1 MTFND
6 FQHNL
11 IESLKTT
18 LNNTD
23 LAEAELSLQKVD
35 KLNGEYNSLCIK
47 PKDSIIGMN
56 INLDSIYKAF
66 EEGVDYETL
75 VKRTTEECIDG
86 LASRPLV
93 NLNELTDYSKI
104 KDKLSLEVVSA
115 ERNANTLKSIPHNML
130 EDMAVITRIVLD
142 KTEYGSA
149 TIVITDSLCKQFGI
163 TKEQLFE
170 DALVNAPIVR
180 PSEIKGMSEVM
191 SEMMPGLMPE
201 VAPEDEQI
209 FVASVPDKNHGAGV
223 IAYPNFMEDAAQKLG
238 GSFYLL
244 PSSIHELLLVKDNG
258 QMSAQD
264 LENMVKEVNATQ
276 VEPCDQ
282 LTDHVYFY
290 DAQKHVFQ
298 IASTALKSA

>member
-1 MTFND
+1 MTFNE
-6 FQHNL
+6 FQNNL
-11 IESLKTT
+11 IKSLKSS
-18 LNNTD
+18 LINTD

-35 KLNGEYNSLCIK
+35 KLNGTYNSLCIK
-47 PKDSIIGMN
+47 PKESIIGMN
-56 INLDSIYKAF
+56 LNLDSIFKAY

-75 VKRTTEECIDG
+75 VKRTAEECISG
-86 LASRPLV
+86 LESSPSV
-93 NLNELTDYSKI
+93 NLKELTDYSKI
-104 KDKLSLEVVSA
+104 KGKLSLEVVSA
-115 ERNANTLKSIPHNML
+115 ERNADTLKSIPHNMI

-142 KTEYGSA
+142 KTDYGSA
-149 TIVITDSLCKQFGI
+149 TIVITNSLCKQFGI

-170 DALVNAPIVR
+170 DALINAPIVR
-180 PSEIKGMSEVM
+180 PSEIKGMTEVM
-191 SEMMPGLMPE
+191 SELMPGLMPDI
-201 VAPEDEQI
+201 APEDEQI

-238 GSFYLL
+238 GSYFVL
-244 PSSIHELLLVKDNG
+244 PASVHELLLVRDNG

-290 DAQKHVFQ
+290 DANRHVFQ
-298 IASTALKSA
+298 MADKALKSA